1 MKEKGPKGKKKIKR
15 NTKKKKTGRIKNN
28 EHAEGRRMRRRIF
41 IDNKEEKKERTR
53 ERNKSK
59 NKKENTYRTTRYPR
73 EVKNILTDDG
83 FWHLDR

>member
-1 MKEKGPKGKKKIKR
+1 MKEKDQKGKKKIKR

-59 NKKENTYRTTRYPR
+59 NKKERKHIEN
-73 EVKNILTDDG
+73 D
-83 FWHLDR
+83 